1 MTKSWEGAVP
11 VPLKGR
17 SVKPRTTG
25 YTMVIEKGF
34 GLSATKDLM
43 ETAADY
49 IDAVKNTFGTAAFLD
64 AELLK
69 KKTAIIRDAGV
80 DVYPGGTFL
89 EAAVVQGCYDEY
101 LKRSKELGFTAIEVS
116 DGSIEISL
124 EDRKVIIDK
133 AVKMGFKVISE
144 VGKKDPKDDPPLEEK
159 YKIIKS
165 DLAGGAFKVIVEAR
179 EASKGVGIYDA
190 SGAVKESEVDAILS
204 GVDDPNSLIWE
215 AAIKNQQ
222 LYLIQKF
229 GINVNIGNVP
239 PEDILALE
247 ALRCGLRGDTL
258 KTFALQMKK

>member
-1 MTKSWEGAVP
+1 MTKAWEGYVP
-11 VPLKGR
+11 VPVKGR

-34 GLSATKDLM
+34 GLNATKDLM
-43 ETAADY
+43 DTAADY

-64 AELLK
+64 DNLLMK
-69 KKTAIIRDAGV
+69 KIEIIRAAGV

-89 EAAVVQGCYDEY
+89 EAAVAQGVYDKY
-101 LKRSKELGFTAIEVS
+101 LQRSKDLGFSAIEVS
-116 DGSIEISL
+116 DGSIEMSMEI
-124 EDRKVIIDK
+124 RKEAIIK
-133 AVKMGFKVISE
+133 AMDMGFKVISE
-144 VGKKDPKDDPPLEEK
+144 VGKKDPADDPSLEEK
-159 YKIIKS
+159 HKIIKH
-165 DLAGGAFKVIVEAR
+165 DLALGVFKVIVEAR

-190 SGAVKESEVDAILS
+190 SGNVKADEVDAIIS

-222 LYLIQKF
+222 LFLIKKF
-229 GINVNIGNVP
+229 GLNANIGNVP

-258 KTFALQMKK
+258 KTAVKSL